1 MANYE
6 TLPGAIAGEDFSTK
20 QFTFVGLSASA
31 TVDFEVISSTAN
43 TVHPV
48 GILQNNPDT
57 SGHPAE
63 VAISGVCKLAFGGTI
78 AQGGLIA
85 VGAAG
90 RGAAY
95 STGAGEWIVAES
107 LQNGTATGVYYVKLL
122 TPSRHST

>member
-20 QFTFVGLSASA
+20 QFTFVALSASG
-31 TVDFEVISSTAN
+31 TVDFEVISSTAS
-43 TVHPV
+43 TAMAV

-85 VGAAG
+85 ATAGG
-90 RGAAY
+90 RGLAY
-95 STGAGEWIVAES
+95 STGAGEWIVAQS
-107 LQNGTATGVYYVKLL
+107 LENGTATGVYYVKILSP
-122 TPSRHST
+122 TRHAT